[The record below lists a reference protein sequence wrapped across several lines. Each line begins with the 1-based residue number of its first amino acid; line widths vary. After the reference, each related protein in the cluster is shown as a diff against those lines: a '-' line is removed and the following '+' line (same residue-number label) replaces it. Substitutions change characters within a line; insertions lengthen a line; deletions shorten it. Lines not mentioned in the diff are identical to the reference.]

1 MELRQLFTFRMVAT
15 TLSFTQTAVAL
26 HYAQSSVTVQMQS
39 LEAEL
44 GVRLFDRLG
53 KRVALTQAGQRL
65 LRYAEEVLALVEE
78 ARQEVSNTEDPAG
91 TLTIGAPESLC
102 AYRLPGVLRRFHQ
115 QYPRVQVLF
124 RPGPVGDLHQRVRDG
139 TVDVAFVLEE
149 PVVAPHLSVQPLLE
163 EPLLVVAAPE
173 HPLTQ
178 RERVCPAD
186 LAGAPVLL
194 TEAGCSYRAL
204 FERALAAAG
213 VQPVITLEFSSVEAI
228 KQCVMVGMGITI
240 LPEVAVQREVAQQ
253 VIAVLPWDGPPMRLT
268 TQLLWHA
275 EKWRSPALRA
285 FHAMVTQY
293 PWESAPQPLSAAG
306 QADDPAHRVPL

>member
-1 MELRQLFTFRMVAT
+1 MELRQLATFRMVAT

-26 HYAQSSVTVQMQS
+26 HYAQSSVTAQMQA

-53 KRVALTQAGQRL
+53 KRVMLTQAGHRL
-65 LRYAEEVLALVEE
+65 LRYAEDVLALVEE
-78 ARQEVSNTEDPAG
+78 ARQAVSATDEPAG
-91 TLTIGAPESLC
+91 LLTIGAPESLC
-102 AYRLPGVLRRFHQ
+102 AYRLPGLLRCFHQ

-124 RPGPVGDLHQRVRDG
+124 RPGPVADLRQRVRDG
-139 TVDVAFVLEE
+139 GVDVAFVLEE
-149 PVVAPHLSVQPLLE
+149 LMSSPHLSVRSLLE

-173 HPLTQ
+173 HPLAQHTQ
-178 RERVCPAD
+178 VSPAD
-186 LAGAPVLL
+186 LVGEPVLL

-228 KQCVMVGMGITI
+228 KQCVMAGMGITI
-240 LPEVAVQREVAQQ
+240 LPEVVVQREVAQQ
-253 VIAVLPWDGPPMRLT
+253 TMAVLQWAGPPLRLI

-275 EKWRSPALRA
+275 EKWVSPALRA
-285 FHAMVTQY
+285 FIEMVATY
-293 PWESAPQPLSAAG
+293 PWDQG
-306 QADDPAHRVPL
+306 DDEW